1 MCQPPN
7 PIAETLSPVLPRV
20 RYNIS
25 EFDVLCDICSPCF
38 AAIAFVLTVL
48 DDRADRL
55 ASYVAD
61 SRTFG
66 SPILTVG
73 QRRSV
78 ARSLRDSIGIR
89 LLLAPHLIVLPCRF
103 VTQRG

>member
-25 EFDVLCDICSPCF
+25 EFDVLSDICSPCF

-48 DDRADRL
+48 DDRADHL
-55 ASYVAD
+55 ASCEKEP
-61 SRTFG
+61 RTFG
-66 SPILTVG
+66 SPIFTLG
-73 QRRSV
+73 HRGLV
-78 ARSLRDSIGIR
+78 ARSLSDSIAIW
-89 LLLAPHLIVLPCRF
+89 LLLAPHLIVLPCGF
-103 VTQRG
+103 VTQKS